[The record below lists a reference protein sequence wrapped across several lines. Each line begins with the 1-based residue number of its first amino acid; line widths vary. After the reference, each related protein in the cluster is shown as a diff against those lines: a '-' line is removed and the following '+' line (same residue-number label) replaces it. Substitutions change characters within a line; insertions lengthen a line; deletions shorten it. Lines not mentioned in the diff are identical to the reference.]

1 LKSIEE
7 TKSVASNEIIPPEP
21 VDWDRGQVDIK
32 SRGQNRIV
40 SKEQKMNLHF
50 ERYYQKLG
58 IVE

>member
-1 LKSIEE
+1 MKSMEE
-7 TKSVASNEIIPPEP
+7 IKTVVADEIIPPEP

-50 ERYYQKLG
+50 ERYY
-58 IVE
+58 

>member
-1 LKSIEE
+1 MEE
-7 TKSVASNEIIPPEP
+7 TKTVVVDEIIPPEP